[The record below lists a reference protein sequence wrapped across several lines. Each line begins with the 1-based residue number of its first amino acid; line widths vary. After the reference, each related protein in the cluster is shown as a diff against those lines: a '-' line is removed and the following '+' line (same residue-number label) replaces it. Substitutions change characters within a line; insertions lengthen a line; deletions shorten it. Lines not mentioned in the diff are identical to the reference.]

1 MDDKTLETI
10 AQWRGADVID
20 RDGEKIGKLE
30 DVYVDTETDL
40 EEFGTVKGGLIS
52 KHLTFV
58 PLNEVT
64 TSPGY
69 LQVPVSKSL
78 VKEAPNIDT
87 DAELSSF
94 DEEGVYRHYV
104 LTYAPPTTPSGRR
117 LGRR

>member
-1 MDDKTLETI
+1 MVNAKLGD
-10 AQWRGADVID
+10 WRGKDVLD

-30 DVYVDTETDL
+30 EVYVDTETDV
-40 EEFGTVKGGLIS
+40 EEFGTVKEGLIS

-58 PLNEVT
+58 PLHDVMA
-64 TSPGY
+64 SPDY

-94 DEEGVYRHYV
+94 DEEGVYRHYG

>member
-1 MDDKTLETI
+1 MVHAKLGD
-10 AQWRGADVID
+10 WRGKDVLD

-30 DVYVDTETDL
+30 DVYVDTETDI
-40 EEFGTVKGGLIS
+40 EEFGTVKEGLIS

-58 PLNEVT
+58 PLGDVT
-64 TSPGY
+64 ANPEY

-87 DAELSSF
+87 DAELSAF
-94 DEEGVYRHYV
+94 DEEGVYRHYGID
-104 LTYAPPTTPSGRR
+104 YAPPATPSGRR